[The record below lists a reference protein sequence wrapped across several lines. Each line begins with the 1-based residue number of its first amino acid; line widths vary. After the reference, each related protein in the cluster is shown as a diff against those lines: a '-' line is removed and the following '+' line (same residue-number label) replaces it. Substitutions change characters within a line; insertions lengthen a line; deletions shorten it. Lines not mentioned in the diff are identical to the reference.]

1 MLSWA
6 FAAVETITLAAL
18 GPKWVGLVV
27 CLLPVVG
34 DRECSADGGIG
45 AGFLPCLAV
54 VAVPGHGP
62 AGHDDESG
70 VGVDEDLVVGEVPIV
85 LRVFGDGVVARCVVP
100 GRW

>member
-45 AGFLPCLAV
+45 AGFLPCLQSLRF
-54 VAVPGHGP
+54 PGMGRP
-62 AGHDDESG
+62 VTTTSRVSASTRTWW
-70 VGVDEDLVVGEVPIV
+70 LVKY
-85 LRVFGDGVVARCVVP
+85 R
-100 GRW
+100 